1 MEQIEEFSKIF
12 RVIGFLGVLAGAA
25 FFLNRFVSTRRKSL
39 NSLNKEGISISE
51 TKSLGNKQFLVVAE
65 YKGESFLLG
74 ISPSQIQ
81 FLSKVKSFSNETK
94 DQ

>member
-1 MEQIEEFSKIF
+1 MFL
-12 RVIGFLGVLAGAA
+12 RVLL
-25 FFLNRFVSTRRKSL
+25 FLNRFVSTRRKSF
-39 NSLNKEGISISE
+39 NSLNKNGISISE

-81 FLSKVKSFSNETK
+81 FLSKVKSFSSETK